1 MKKTQFTLYL
11 AALCLFGKPAAHAQA
26 VVSAP
31 ILEGTN
37 FIQTGLQATLKAL
50 NAHANDLA
58 NDGVVEQ
65 VLTKGFTEKNMLLAK
80 DWYDGLLAISNT
92 IKTYRRVQHIFERQT
107 AIITIYS
114 NYIGKFKADPN
125 LSPAQVAGMSLTSRE
140 PGSGTRE
147 VVEQALAAHGLVAVP
162 PVAELTKAT
171 AVREAVLAGGAP
183 AFVSRRVVERE
194 LEARRLVRV
203 PTALGLERVFRAIW
217 SGAREPAAG
226 PAREL
231 VALAKGHA

>member
-1 MKKTQFTLYL
+1 MKKTQFTLCL
-11 AALCLFGKPAAHAQA
+11 AALCLFGAPAAHAQA

-31 ILEGTN
+31 VLEGTN

-50 NAHANDLA
+50 NAKANDLA

-125 LSPAQVAGMSLTSRE
+125 LSPAQVAGVVRGYTTLIQE
-140 PGSGTRE
+140 SGTYLDDLSAIVSPAKSKMTDAERID
-147 VVEQALAAHGLVAVP
+147 VLDDKVTHQYDLVNYFTRRTMAISSQQGQDSKDAATLKKIYGL
-162 PVAELTKAT
+162 
-171 AVREAVLAGGAP
+171 
-183 AFVSRRVVERE
+183 
-194 LEARRLVRV
+194 
-203 PTALGLERVFRAIW
+203 
-217 SGAREPAAG
+217 
-226 PAREL
+226 
-231 VALAKGHA
+231 

>member
-1 MKKTQFTLYL
+1 MKKTQFTLCL
-11 AALCLFGKPAAHAQA
+11 AALCLLGKPSAHAQA

-80 DWYDGLLAISNT
+80 NWYDGLLAISNT

-125 LSPAQVAGMSLTSRE
+125 LDPAQVAGMVRGYTLLIQE
-140 PGSGTRE
+140 SGTYLDDLSAIVSPAKSKMTDAERME
-147 VVEQALAAHGLVAVP
+147 LIDVLDDKVTHQYDLVNYFTRRNMAISAQQGSAA
-162 PVAELTKAT
+162 
-171 AVREAVLAGGAP
+171 REAATLKK
-183 AFVSRRVVERE
+183 
-194 LEARRLVRV
+194 LY
-203 PTALGLERVFRAIW
+203 GL
-217 SGAREPAAG
+217 
-226 PAREL
+226 
-231 VALAKGHA
+231 K

>member
-1 MKKTQFTLYL
+1 MKKTRFTLCL
-11 AALCLFGKPAAHAQA
+11 AALCLLGTPSAHAQA

-92 IKTYRRVQHIFERQT
+92 IKTYRRLQHIFERQT

-125 LSPAQVAGMSLTSRE
+125 LDPAQVAGMVRGYTLLIQESATYLDDLSAIVSPAKSKMTDAERME
-140 PGSGTRE
+140 LIDVLDDKVTHQYDLVNYFTRRNMAISS
-147 VVEQALAAHGLVAVP
+147 QQGAAA
-162 PVAELTKAT
+162 
-171 AVREAVLAGGAP
+171 REAATLKK
-183 AFVSRRVVERE
+183 
-194 LEARRLVRV
+194 LY
-203 PTALGLERVFRAIW
+203 GL
-217 SGAREPAAG
+217 
-226 PAREL
+226 
-231 VALAKGHA
+231 K

>member
-1 MKKTQFTLYL
+1 MKKTQFTLCL
-11 AALCLFGKPAAHAQA
+11 AALCLLGKPSAHAQA

-125 LSPAQVAGMSLTSRE
+125 LSPSQVTGMVRGYTVLIQESAGYLDDLSAIVSPAKSKMTDAERMELIDALDDKVTHQYDLVNYFTRRNMAISSQQ
-140 PGSGTRE
+140 GS
-147 VVEQALAAHGLVAVP
+147 A
-162 PVAELTKAT
+162 
-171 AVREAVLAGGAP
+171 
-183 AFVSRRVVERE
+183 
-194 LEARRLVRV
+194 
-203 PTALGLERVFRAIW
+203 
-217 SGAREPAAG
+217 ARESATLKQLYG
-226 PAREL
+226 L
-231 VALAKGHA
+231 K

>member
-1 MKKTQFTLYL
+1 MKKTQFTLCL
-11 AALCLFGKPAAHAQA
+11 AALCLLAKPSAHAQA

-114 NYIGKFKADPN
+114 NYIGRFKADPN
-125 LSPAQVAGMSLTSRE
+125 LSPAQVAGMVRGYTVLIQESASYLDDLSAIVSPAKSKMTDAERME
-140 PGSGTRE
+140 LIDVLDDKVTHQYDLVNYFTRRNMAMST
-147 VVEQALAAHGLVAVP
+147 QQG
-162 PVAELTKAT
+162 
-171 AVREAVLAGGAP
+171 EA
-183 AFVSRRVVERE
+183 
-194 LEARRLVRV
+194 
-203 PTALGLERVFRAIW
+203 
-217 SGAREPAAG
+217 ARESATLKKLYG
-226 PAREL
+226 L
-231 VALAKGHA
+231 K

>member
-1 MKKTQFTLYL
+1 MKKTQLTLCL
-11 AALCLFGKPAAHAQA
+11 AALCLFGAPAAHAQA

-31 ILEGTN
+31 VLEGTN

-50 NAHANDLA
+50 NTKANDLA

-65 VLTKGFTEKNMLLAK
+65 VLTKGFTEKNMLLAR

-125 LSPAQVAGMSLTSRE
+125 LSPAQVAGVIRGYTLLIQE
-140 PGSGTRE
+140 SGTYLDDLSAIVSPAKSKMTDAERME
-147 VVEQALAAHGLVAVP
+147 LIDVLDDKVTHQYDLVNYFTRRNMAISTQQGQASKDAATLKKLYGL
-162 PVAELTKAT
+162 
-171 AVREAVLAGGAP
+171 
-183 AFVSRRVVERE
+183 
-194 LEARRLVRV
+194 
-203 PTALGLERVFRAIW
+203 
-217 SGAREPAAG
+217 
-226 PAREL
+226 
-231 VALAKGHA
+231 

>member
-1 MKKTQFTLYL
+1 MKKTRFTLCL
-11 AALCLFGKPAAHAQA
+11 AALCLLGKPSAHAQA

-31 ILEGTN
+31 VLEGTN

-50 NAHANDLA
+50 NTKANDLA

-114 NYIGKFKADPN
+114 NYIGKFKTDPN
-125 LSPAQVAGMSLTSRE
+125 LSAAQVAGMVRGYTLLIQE
-140 PGSGTRE
+140 SGGYLDDLSAIVSPAKSKMTDAERMELIDVLDDKVTHQYDLVNYFTRRNMAISAQ
-147 VVEQALAAHGLVAVP
+147 QASAAQETATLKQLYGL
-162 PVAELTKAT
+162 K
-171 AVREAVLAGGAP
+171 
-183 AFVSRRVVERE
+183 
-194 LEARRLVRV
+194 
-203 PTALGLERVFRAIW
+203 
-217 SGAREPAAG
+217 
-226 PAREL
+226 
-231 VALAKGHA
+231 

>member
-1 MKKTQFTLYL
+1 MKKTRFILCL
-11 AALCLFGKPAAHAQA
+11 AALCLLAKPSAHAQA

-125 LSPAQVAGMSLTSRE
+125 LSPAQVAGMVRGYTVLIQESASYLDDLSAIVSPAKSKMTDAERMELIDLLDDKVTHQYDLVNYFTRRNMAISSQQ
-140 PGSGTRE
+140 GS
-147 VVEQALAAHGLVAVP
+147 V
-162 PVAELTKAT
+162 
-171 AVREAVLAGGAP
+171 
-183 AFVSRRVVERE
+183 
-194 LEARRLVRV
+194 
-203 PTALGLERVFRAIW
+203 
-217 SGAREPAAG
+217 ARESAALKQLYG
-226 PAREL
+226 L
-231 VALAKGHA
+231 KQ

>member
-1 MKKTQFTLYL
+1 MKKTRFTLCL
-11 AALCLFGKPAAHAQA
+11 AALCLLGKPSAHAQA

-31 ILEGTN
+31 VLEGTN

-50 NAHANDLA
+50 NAKANDLA

-114 NYIGKFKADPN
+114 NYIGKFKTDPN
-125 LSPAQVAGMSLTSRE
+125 LSAAQVAGMVRGYTLLIQE
-140 PGSGTRE
+140 SGTYLDDLSAIVSPAKSKMTDAERME
-147 VVEQALAAHGLVAVP
+147 LIDVLDDKVTHQYDLVNYFTRRNMAISAQQASAAQETATLKKLYGL
-162 PVAELTKAT
+162 K
-171 AVREAVLAGGAP
+171 
-183 AFVSRRVVERE
+183 
-194 LEARRLVRV
+194 
-203 PTALGLERVFRAIW
+203 
-217 SGAREPAAG
+217 
-226 PAREL
+226 
-231 VALAKGHA
+231 

>member
-1 MKKTQFTLYL
+1 MKKTQLTLCL
-11 AALCLFGKPAAHAQA
+11 AALCLFGAPAAHAQA

-31 ILEGTN
+31 VLEGTN

-50 NAHANDLA
+50 NTKANDLA

-125 LSPAQVAGMSLTSRE
+125 LSPAQVAGVIRGYTLLIQE
-140 PGSGTRE
+140 SGTYLDDLSAIVSPAKSKMTDAERME
-147 VVEQALAAHGLVAVP
+147 LIDVLDDKVTHQYDLVNYFTRRNMAISTQQGQASKDAVTLKKLYGL
-162 PVAELTKAT
+162 
-171 AVREAVLAGGAP
+171 
-183 AFVSRRVVERE
+183 
-194 LEARRLVRV
+194 
-203 PTALGLERVFRAIW
+203 
-217 SGAREPAAG
+217 
-226 PAREL
+226 
-231 VALAKGHA
+231 

>member
-1 MKKTQFTLYL
+1 MKKTQFTLCL
-11 AALCLFGKPAAHAQA
+11 AALCLFGAPAAHAQA

-31 ILEGTN
+31 VLEGTN

-50 NAHANDLA
+50 NAKANDLA

-125 LSPAQVAGMSLTSRE
+125 LSPAQVAGVVRGYTTLIQE
-140 PGSGTRE
+140 SGTYLDDLSAIVSPAKSKMTDAERME
-147 VVEQALAAHGLVAVP
+147 LIDVLDDKVTHQYDLVNYFTRRTMAISSQQGQDSKDAATLKKIYGL
-162 PVAELTKAT
+162 
-171 AVREAVLAGGAP
+171 
-183 AFVSRRVVERE
+183 
-194 LEARRLVRV
+194 
-203 PTALGLERVFRAIW
+203 
-217 SGAREPAAG
+217 
-226 PAREL
+226 
-231 VALAKGHA
+231 

>member
-1 MKKTQFTLYL
+1 MKKTQFTLCL
-11 AALCLFGKPAAHAQA
+11 AALCLFGAPAARAQA

-31 ILEGTN
+31 VLEGTN

-50 NAHANDLA
+50 NTKANDLA

-125 LSPAQVAGMSLTSRE
+125 LSPAQVAGVIRGYTLLIQE
-140 PGSGTRE
+140 SGTYLDDLSAIVSPAKSKMTDAERME
-147 VVEQALAAHGLVAVP
+147 LIDVLDDKVTHQYDLVNYFTRRNMAISTQQGQASKDAATLKKLYGL
-162 PVAELTKAT
+162 
-171 AVREAVLAGGAP
+171 
-183 AFVSRRVVERE
+183 
-194 LEARRLVRV
+194 
-203 PTALGLERVFRAIW
+203 
-217 SGAREPAAG
+217 
-226 PAREL
+226 
-231 VALAKGHA
+231 

>member
-1 MKKTQFTLYL
+1 MKKTQFTLCL
-11 AALCLFGKPAAHAQA
+11 AALCLFGAPAARAQA

-37 FIQTGLQATLKAL
+37 FIQTGLQATLKVL
-50 NAHANDLA
+50 NTKANDLA

-92 IKTYRRVQHIFERQT
+92 IKTYRRVQHLFERQT

-125 LSPAQVAGMSLTSRE
+125 LSPAQVNGVVRGYTVLIQESAGYLDDLSAIVSPAKSKMTDAERMELIDVLDDKVTHQYDLVSYF
-140 PGSGTRE
+140 TRRNMAISTQ
-147 VVEQALAAHGLVAVP
+147 QAQATRDAATLKQLYGL
-162 PVAELTKAT
+162 K
-171 AVREAVLAGGAP
+171 
-183 AFVSRRVVERE
+183 
-194 LEARRLVRV
+194 
-203 PTALGLERVFRAIW
+203 
-217 SGAREPAAG
+217 
-226 PAREL
+226 
-231 VALAKGHA
+231 

>member
-1 MKKTQFTLYL
+1 MKKTQFTLCL
-11 AALCLFGKPAAHAQA
+11 AALCLLGKPSAHAQA

-125 LSPAQVAGMSLTSRE
+125 LSPAQVAGMVRGYTVLIQESASYLDDLSAIVSPAKSKMTDAERMELIDTLDDKVTHQYDLVNYFTRRNMAISSQQ
-140 PGSGTRE
+140 GS
-147 VVEQALAAHGLVAVP
+147 A
-162 PVAELTKAT
+162 
-171 AVREAVLAGGAP
+171 
-183 AFVSRRVVERE
+183 
-194 LEARRLVRV
+194 
-203 PTALGLERVFRAIW
+203 
-217 SGAREPAAG
+217 ARESATLKQLYG
-226 PAREL
+226 L
-231 VALAKGHA
+231 K

>member
-1 MKKTQFTLYL
+1 MKKTQFTLCL
-11 AALCLFGKPAAHAQA
+11 VALCLFSAPGARAQA

-50 NAHANDLA
+50 NAKANILA

-65 VLTKGFTEKNMLLAK
+65 VLTKGFTEKNMLMAK

-114 NYIGKFKADPN
+114 NYIGQFKADPN
-125 LSPAQVAGMSLTSRE
+125 LSAEQVTGIVRGYTVLIQE
-140 PGSGTRE
+140 SGTYLDDLSAIVSPAKSKMTDAERME
-147 VVEQALAAHGLVAVP
+147 LIDVLDDKVTHQYDLVNYFTRRNMAISTQQGQASKDAATLKKLYGL
-162 PVAELTKAT
+162 
-171 AVREAVLAGGAP
+171 
-183 AFVSRRVVERE
+183 
-194 LEARRLVRV
+194 
-203 PTALGLERVFRAIW
+203 
-217 SGAREPAAG
+217 
-226 PAREL
+226 
-231 VALAKGHA
+231 

>member
-1 MKKTQFTLYL
+1 MKKTRFTLCL
-11 AALCLFGKPAAHAQA
+11 AALCLLVKPSAHAQA

-50 NAHANDLA
+50 NTKANALA

-65 VLTKGFTEKNMLLAK
+65 VLTKGFTEKNMLMAK
-80 DWYDGLLAISNT
+80 DWYDGLLSISNT

-125 LSPAQVAGMSLTSRE
+125 LSPAQVAGVVRGYTTLIQE
-140 PGSGTRE
+140 SGTYLDDLSAIVSPAKSKMTDAERME
-147 VVEQALAAHGLVAVP
+147 LIDVLDDKVTHQYDLVNYFTRRTMAISSQQGQDSKDAATLKKIYGL
-162 PVAELTKAT
+162 
-171 AVREAVLAGGAP
+171 
-183 AFVSRRVVERE
+183 
-194 LEARRLVRV
+194 
-203 PTALGLERVFRAIW
+203 
-217 SGAREPAAG
+217 
-226 PAREL
+226 
-231 VALAKGHA
+231 

>member
-1 MKKTQFTLYL
+1 MKKTQFTLCL
-11 AALCLFGKPAAHAQA
+11 AALCLLGKPSAHAQA

-50 NAHANDLA
+50 NTKANALA

-92 IKTYRRVQHIFERQT
+92 IKSYRRVQHIFERQT

-114 NYIGKFKADPN
+114 NYIGKFKTDPN
-125 LSPAQVAGMSLTSRE
+125 LSAAQVAGMVRGYTLLIQE
-140 PGSGTRE
+140 SGTYLDDLSAIVSPAKSKMTDAERME
-147 VVEQALAAHGLVAVP
+147 LIDVLDDKVTHQYDLVNYFTRRNMAISAQQASAAQETATLKQLYGL
-162 PVAELTKAT
+162 K
-171 AVREAVLAGGAP
+171 
-183 AFVSRRVVERE
+183 
-194 LEARRLVRV
+194 
-203 PTALGLERVFRAIW
+203 
-217 SGAREPAAG
+217 
-226 PAREL
+226 
-231 VALAKGHA
+231 

>member
-1 MKKTQFTLYL
+1 MKKTQFTLCL
-11 AALCLFGKPAAHAQA
+11 AALCLFGAPAAHAQA

-31 ILEGTN
+31 VLEGTN

-50 NAHANDLA
+50 NSKANILA

-125 LSPAQVAGMSLTSRE
+125 LSPAQVAGVIRGYTLLIQE
-140 PGSGTRE
+140 SGTYLDDLSAIVSPAKSKMTDAERME
-147 VVEQALAAHGLVAVP
+147 LIDVLDDKVTHQYDLVNYFTRRNMAISTQQGQASKDAVTLKKLYGL
-162 PVAELTKAT
+162 
-171 AVREAVLAGGAP
+171 
-183 AFVSRRVVERE
+183 
-194 LEARRLVRV
+194 
-203 PTALGLERVFRAIW
+203 
-217 SGAREPAAG
+217 
-226 PAREL
+226 
-231 VALAKGHA
+231 

>member
-1 MKKTQFTLYL
+1 MKKTQFTLCL
-11 AALCLFGKPAAHAQA
+11 AALCLFGAPAARAQA

-31 ILEGTN
+31 VLEGTN

-125 LSPAQVAGMSLTSRE
+125 LSPAQVAGVIRGYTLLIQE
-140 PGSGTRE
+140 SGTYLDDLSAIVSPAKSKMTDAERME
-147 VVEQALAAHGLVAVP
+147 LIDVLDDKVTHQYDLVNYFTRRNMAISTQQGQDSKDEATLKKLYGL
-162 PVAELTKAT
+162 
-171 AVREAVLAGGAP
+171 
-183 AFVSRRVVERE
+183 
-194 LEARRLVRV
+194 
-203 PTALGLERVFRAIW
+203 
-217 SGAREPAAG
+217 
-226 PAREL
+226 
-231 VALAKGHA
+231 

>member
-1 MKKTQFTLYL
+1 MKKTRFTLCL
-11 AALCLFGKPAAHAQA
+11 AALCLLAKPSAHAQA

-114 NYIGKFKADPN
+114 NYIGRFKADPN
-125 LSPAQVAGMSLTSRE
+125 LSPAQVAGMVRGYTVLIQESASYLDDLSAIVSPAKSKMTDAERME
-140 PGSGTRE
+140 LIDVLDDKVTHQYDLVNYFTRRNMAMST
-147 VVEQALAAHGLVAVP
+147 QQG
-162 PVAELTKAT
+162 
-171 AVREAVLAGGAP
+171 EA
-183 AFVSRRVVERE
+183 
-194 LEARRLVRV
+194 
-203 PTALGLERVFRAIW
+203 
-217 SGAREPAAG
+217 ARESATLKKLYG
-226 PAREL
+226 L
-231 VALAKGHA
+231 K